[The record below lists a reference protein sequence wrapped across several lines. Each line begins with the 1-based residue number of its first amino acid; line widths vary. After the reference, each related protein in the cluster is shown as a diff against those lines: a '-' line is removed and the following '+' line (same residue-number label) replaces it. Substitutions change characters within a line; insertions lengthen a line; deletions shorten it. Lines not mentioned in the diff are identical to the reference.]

1 MTFFLRRPS
10 ASPRQVPG
18 PVVLVGM
25 LAAVGVSAA
34 CTPEAVPAAG
44 PATWGISY
52 EAPQRGSGAEAE
64 FLRERHVLEAVRSSL
79 AEQVRLPDG
88 VTMTARSCK
97 DAEAEYDPETGQ
109 ISVCYEFVA
118 ETRDLLRGEER
129 SDRGEDRSDL
139 DADPDERVEGALR
152 ETLYHEAAHA
162 LIDKWEL
169 PFVGREED
177 VADQFAAHQLIR
189 QGARGQRHLA
199 AVADTYG
206 LYAADDD
213 PEDIDFS
220 DEHSPDAA
228 RAANYRCWLYGARPG
243 GHERLVDDTI
253 LTRGRSEGCEE
264 EWEALRRGWEHL
276 LKPYREGRDG
286 TS

>member
-1 MTFFLRRPS
+1 
-10 ASPRQVPG
+10 
-18 PVVLVGM
+18 M

-34 CTPEAVPAAG
+34 CTPAALPAAE
-44 PATWGISY
+44 PAKWGISY
-52 EAPQRGSGAEAE
+52 EAPKRGSGAEAE
-64 FLRERHVLEAVRSSL
+64 FLRERHVLEEVRSSL

-97 DAEAEYDPETGQ
+97 DAEAEYDPETGR

-118 ETRDLLRGEER
+118 ETRDLLRGE
-129 SDRGEDRSDL
+129 DRPDRDADL
-139 DADPDERVEGALR
+139 DAELDERVEGALR
-152 ETLYHEAAHA
+152 ETLYHEGAHA

-177 VADQFAAHQLIR
+177 VADQFAAYQLIR
-189 QGARGQRHLA
+189 QGARGQRHFA
-199 AVADTYG
+199 AVADVYG

-213 PEDIDFS
+213 PEDIDFA

-243 GHERLVDDTI
+243 AYERLVDGTI
-253 LTRGRSEGCEE
+253 LTPDRSEGCEE
-264 EWEALRRGWEHL
+264 EWEALQRGWDHL
-276 LKPYREGRDG
+276 LKPHREGRNG